1 MRACSRLNHL
11 RRRPAWR
18 AYNGAVCFFVLLEGV
33 AMRRTLALG
42 CFVGLLSLASAAQ
55 TNPSF
60 EIFGGYSF
68 VRVSKAVAS
77 PISFDLSDFAFPQQ
91 MPSKSMNLNGWEAS
105 FTYRRNHLGLVLD
118 TSAHYGSTNSEVEC
132 RESFVPCTPTPVE
145 IRLTLQNYILAGPR
159 YYFGGSPVVPFV
171 HALFGYTHFNAHFP
185 PNNAFFASP
194 LKGNGL
200 GIALGGGVD
209 VKIAPHFGYR
219 LFQADYFLTH
229 LNRNTQ
235 NNLRASTGLLLKF

>member
-1 MRACSRLNHL
+1 
-11 RRRPAWR
+11 
-18 AYNGAVCFFVLLEGV
+18 
-33 AMRRTLALG
+33 MRRTLALG
-42 CFVGLLSLASAAQ
+42 CFVGLLSLASAGQ
-55 TNPSF
+55 SNPSF

-118 TSAHYGSTNSEVEC
+118 TSAHYGSTTSEVEC
-132 RESFVPCTPTPVE
+132 RESFVPCAPTPVK

-159 YYFGGSPVVPFV
+159 YYFGGSRFDPFV
-171 HALFGYTHFNAHFP
+171 HALFGYTHYNAHFP
-185 PNNAFFASP
+185 PNNPAGFAP
-194 LKGNGL
+194 TLKGNGL